1 MLQVFAHPKYSNK
14 VRINAKLKQS
24 ACANCCATGNCEV
37 YVSLSMCNA
46 ALIEIKIELKT
57 QKSQRQR
64 GEDERVASQCSV
76 LCSALLRCAAQFV
89 CASVVCIR
97 WRWKLG
103 GGKM

>member
-24 ACANCCATGNCEV
+24 ASANCCATGNCEV

-46 ALIEIKIELKT
+46 ALIDIKIELKT

-76 LCSALLRCAAQFV
+76 LCSAQLCCAALLSSCVQV
-89 CASVVCIR
+89 LCVYA
-97 WRWKLG
+97 G
-103 GGKM
+103 AGN